1 VRIVD
6 VDAIPLAVPAVDTT
20 SGDPTQEVMVVVV
33 RTDEGLT
40 GLGECN
46 HSVAAAYQF
55 VTSAGV
61 SSIGR
66 GVRATLHGR
75 DPLDRANLIRELYEG
90 NRFSARRG
98 VGLAVI
104 HAIDVCLWD
113 IVAQARGEPLWRTLW
128 GDTATRPQPYVTI
141 YTGSGS
147 YARSLRRLEKLLAAS
162 LPLGYHT
169 VKVEPLSD
177 CVPELRIADFVAAGR
192 RLIGDR
198 ELFVDV
204 GHRFASA
211 DQAINAIESMAG
223 EQPVLLE
230 TPLWVDD
237 LDEYGRLSAR
247 SPIAIAASELFESPW
262 EFVGL
267 MEVGGVQV
275 VQPWPNRVGITGS
288 IKVIEDARARGRRV
302 ILAGWN
308 ATAIG
313 NAASL
318 HVAAGLGDGAVL
330 EHAPTSAYGFPL
342 RAVAGPDQV
351 LRDGRFDLPEAP
363 GLGVEL
369 DREAIRHFRV
379 HG

>member
-1 VRIVD
+1 MRIVD
-6 VDAIPLAVPAVDTT
+6 VDAIALAVPDLDST

-33 RTDEGLT
+33 STDEGLT

-46 HSVAAAYQF
+46 HAVSAAYQF
-55 VTSAGV
+55 VTGSGV
-61 SSIGR
+61 SSVGR
-66 GVRATLHGR
+66 GVRATLQGR
-75 DPLDRANLIRELYEG
+75 DPLDRANLIRELCEG

-98 VGLAVI
+98 VGLGVI
-104 HAIDVCLWD
+104 HAVDVCLWD

-128 GDTATRPQPYVTI
+128 GDAATRPQPYVTV
-141 YTGSGS
+141 YTGVGS
-147 YARSLRRLEKLLAAS
+147 YARSLRRLDELLAAS
-162 LPLGYHT
+162 LPLGYRT
-169 VKVEPLSD
+169 VKVEPLAD
-177 CVPELRIADFVAAGR
+177 CVPEAHIADFVAAGR
-192 RLIGDR
+192 SLIGDR

-204 GHRFASA
+204 GHRFTSA

-223 EQPVLLE
+223 ERPVLLE

-237 LDEYGRLSAR
+237 LDEYRRLSAR

-267 MEVGGVQV
+267 MDTGGVQV

-288 IKVIEDARARGRRV
+288 IKVIDDARARDRRV

-330 EHAPTSAYGFPL
+330 EHAPTSVYGFPL
-342 RAVAGPDQV
+342 RAVAGPDPV
-351 LRDGRFDLPEAP
+351 LRDGRFDLTEAA
-363 GLGVEL
+363 GLGVAL
-369 DREAIRHFRV
+369 DQEAIRHFRIR
-379 HG
+379 